1 MMHGKRSGIRIEG
14 LHKSF
19 ATPDGGV
26 FTALKDIGL
35 EVAENEFISLLG
47 PSGCGKSTLL
57 EIIAG
62 LQAADA
68 GSVMLDGAP
77 VQGPGPDRAVV
88 FQHFALFPWR
98 TVAGNVEFPMEMAG
112 LRRAERRNKALG
124 FLKMVGLDAFADRHT
139 WQLSG
144 GMQQRVA
151 LARAMACEPRV
162 MLMDEPFSGA
172 DAITRELLQNEL
184 VRLHRAARKT
194 VIFVTHSVDEAIRLS
209 DRIVVM
215 GTRPGRIVSTFE
227 LDDGL
232 RDDKARAAT
241 LRDTIWNILRAEIV
255 PVLAEGPK

>member
-1 MMHGKRSGIRIEG
+1 MQPRIRISG
-14 LHKSF
+14 LEKSF
-19 ATPDGGV
+19 ITPDGSH
-26 FTALKDIGL
+26 FTALKGIALD
-35 EVAENEFISLLG
+35 VAENEFVSLLG

-62 LQAADA
+62 LQVADTGEVLMD
-68 GSVMLDGAP
+68 GSAIRA
-77 VQGPGPDRAVV
+77 PGPDRAFV

-112 LRRAERRNKALG
+112 VARAERRIRALDY
-124 FLKMVGLDAFADRHT
+124 LKLVGLDAFANRHT

-184 VRLHRAARKT
+184 VRLHRAKRKT
-194 VIFVTHSVDEAIRLS
+194 TLFVTHSVDEAIRLS

-215 GTRPGRIVSTFE
+215 GTRPGRIVNTFS

-232 RDDKARAAT
+232 RADKARSAAM
-241 LRDTIWNILRAEIV
+241 RETIWDILRREIV
-255 PVLAEGPK
+255 PVTGAAA